1 MTIFNYYSVDE
12 IEKTQ
17 HGSKFENMYF
27 FTEEVRTKNINFDQN
42 RANSK
47 NANFDQNT
55 AFSRSTRFWWWNFGQ
70 KLTVLTWLLKLLN
83 SSPVEGSKNIDFDR
97 NSIFEIGRFRS
108 QNDHIFISPQNPG
121 NSFELFISTH
131 KAHYNQLILAYR
143 LSLWSCFLVENYK

>member
-55 AFSRSTRFWWWNFGQ
+55 AFSRSTRF
-70 KLTVLTWLLKLLN
+70 
-83 SSPVEGSKNIDFDR
+83 
-97 NSIFEIGRFRS
+97 
-108 QNDHIFISPQNPG
+108 
-121 NSFELFISTH
+121 
-131 KAHYNQLILAYR
+131 
-143 LSLWSCFLVENYK
+143 